1 MNQRTLVIVAM
12 LALVATVA
20 FGTTSA
26 FAQQTPS
33 NGSVGEDDDSTNTS
47 NTATKV
53 KDTTNCNMGG
63 FSNDCD
69 QDSEAELDASEED

>member
-1 MNQRTLVIVAM
+1 MNQKTLAIVAM
-12 LALVATVA
+12 FALMATVA

-33 NGSVGEDDDSTNTS
+33 NGSVSEDDDSTNTS

-53 KDTTNCNMGG
+53 KDTANCNIGG
-63 FSNDCD
+63 FRNDCD
-69 QDSEAELDASEED
+69 QDTEAELDASEED